1 MELNDE
7 IRKAILHDSHKVFK
21 TKHGTKHELVPDI
34 KLSTSAD
41 KDAEKLSRP
50 LIATKRGEMSGDYLN
65 KSLVFEKNYTERD
78 RKKFERDFIA
88 IYLNSNEKIEILHEK
103 LLSDNILSNFNEIT
117 SMPYTSLKYHTLL
130 TVALH
135 YNYLIGRDLKDLY
148 LNYYKETPKDK
159 FIIIFRYDNHYFV
172 INNDKNGGRIGS
184 KATTNFG
191 DTINRMGYSI
201 DLPDFII
208 ENLKRTR
215 SWSIGLQYLEDSLRK
230 LKESDMCKSL

>member
-1 MELNDE
+1 MKLDEE

-21 TKHGTKHELVPDI
+21 TKHGTKHLFISDI
-34 KLSTSAD
+34 KLNTSAD
-41 KDAEKLSRP
+41 KDAGKLSRP
-50 LIATKRGEMSGDYLN
+50 FIATKRGEMSGEYLN
-65 KSLVFEKNYTERD
+65 KSFVFEKNYIEKD
-78 RKKFERDFIA
+78 RKRLGEFIDT
-88 IYLNSNEKIEILHEK
+88 YLNNNKNVEILHER
-103 LLSDNILSNFNEIT
+103 LLNDNILSNFNEIT

-148 LNYYKETPKDK
+148 LNYSNEIPKERFT
-159 FIIIFRYDNHYFV
+159 IIFRFDSHYFV
-172 INNDKNGGRIGS
+172 INNDIDGGRIGS

-191 DTINRMGYSI
+191 DTINRIGYHI

-215 SWSIGLQYLEDSLRK
+215 SWSVGLQYLEDSLRI
-230 LKESDMCKSL
+230 LKESDMCNPL

>member
-21 TKHGTKHELVPDI
+21 TRHGTKHGLIPNI
-34 KLSTSAD
+34 KLNTSAD

-50 LIATKRGEMSGDYLN
+50 LIAIKKGEMSGDYLN
-65 KSLVFEKNYTERD
+65 KSFISEKNYDEKN
-78 RKKFERDFIA
+78 RKQFERDFIK
-88 IYLNSNEKIEILHEK
+88 IYLHSNETIDVIHEN
-103 LLSDNILSNFNEIT
+103 LLNDNILSNFNEIT

-135 YNYLIGRDLKDLY
+135 YNYLIGNDLKDLY
-148 LNYYKETPKDK
+148 LNYYKESPKER
-159 FIIIFRYDNHYFV
+159 FTIIFRYYNHYFV
-172 INNDKNGGRIGS
+172 IDNNKNGGRIGS

-191 DTINRMGYSI
+191 DTINRIGYSI
-201 DLPDFII
+201 NLQDFII

-215 SWSIGLQYLEDSLRK
+215 SWSIGLQYLEDSLIR
-230 LKESDMCKSL
+230 LKESVFV